1 VFAAFARAERGARL
15 HVQLMPDVTSAE
27 LAHASEVLVH
37 SALRVREGQRIVV
50 VADAESAPIGEA
62 LAHASTAA
70 GAFVTLA
77 RLDQLKSV
85 STGHN
90 GDRPHKVLP
99 DAVRRAMLAA
109 QASAFVAT
117 APHPELSMREQLL
130 HIVGACGVRH
140 AHMPGITARAFAAGL
155 RLDYERVAAGGR
167 GLFRRLEFAT
177 HLHASSEAGTD
188 LHLTFGADPRWVP
201 RLGAL
206 APGKWAH
213 FPAGAIYASPQG
225 ADGVFVAD
233 ASLGEYFGARA
244 GLLLHKP
251 VHFTVEDGRV
261 VKVEAPLAPELEAEV
276 RQMLA
281 FGPNSD
287 RIGLVAIGANEGVDA
302 ATGEAAVDQ
311 NLPGLHLFLGDP
323 AGRATGVRWTARTSF
338 AACQAKSSVT
348 IDGMITIEDGRLVP
362 G

>member
-1 VFAAFARAERGARL
+1 
-15 HVQLMPDVTSAE
+15 MPEVTSAE

-50 VADAESAPIGEA
+50 VADAESAPIGEM
-62 LAHASTAA
+62 LAQSATAT
-70 GAFVTLA
+70 GAIVTLA
-77 RLDQLKSV
+77 RLDQLTSV
-85 STGHN
+85 STGHS
-90 GDRPHKVLP
+90 GQRPHKVLP
-99 DAVRRAMLAA
+99 DVVRRAMLAA

-167 GLFRRLEFAT
+167 ALFRRLEFAT
-177 HLHASSEAGTD
+177 HVHASSDAGTD
-188 LHLTFGADPRWVP
+188 LHLSFGADPRWVP

-206 APGKWAH
+206 APGKWVN
-213 FPAGAIYASPQG
+213 FPAGAIYASPQS
-225 ADGVFVAD
+225 ADGVFVAN

-244 GLLLHKP
+244 GLLANKP
-251 VHFTVEDGRV
+251 VVFTLEQGRV
-261 VKVEAPLAPELEAEV
+261 VKVEAPLAPELETEV
-276 RQMLA
+276 KQMLA

-287 RIGLVAIGANEGVDA
+287 RVGLVAIGANEGVDE

-338 AACQAKSSVT
+338 AACQARGSVT
-348 IDGMITIEDGRLVP
+348 VDGMRTIDAGRLVL